1 MAKRSGSRVAA
12 TMVRAKREKEGAEG
26 VMFPKEF
33 DQRGDAGAG
42 APVGVSVDFESDTF
56 HWRGSLG

>member
-1 MAKRSGSRVAA
+1 
-12 TMVRAKREKEGAEG
+12 MVGAKREKEGAQG
-26 VMFPKEF
+26 VISPKEF

-42 APVGVSVDFESDTF
+42 APVGVSVDFKSDSF